1 MYGRLCQKASVG
13 IHHFKG
19 PLPLNSRKHAE
30 SAVIDS
36 HTRTQ
41 THRAYEET
49 HTQISLRPLKDV
61 PTPSAKTSFPIT
73 VPKTA
78 WQNIPE
84 AIL

>member
-1 MYGRLCQKASVG
+1 MHGRLCQKAYTG

-19 PLPLNSRKHAE
+19 PLPLNSQKHAE
-30 SAVIDS
+30 SVVIDS

-41 THRAYEET
+41 THRPYEDT
-49 HTQISLRPLKDV
+49 HPEISLRPLKDE
-61 PTPSAKTSFPIT
+61 PALSPKPSLSVT